1 MTPAEAKDYIRLQLI
16 APRNVAQEFL
26 SFDAIIDLISQ
37 SITTGI
43 PTWAVAL
50 TFNNNGTGIGAF
62 CTFADTN
69 GRLRFWKSKTN
80 ANTGNQPPSSP
91 IIITNTFW
99 DEVSPS
105 SGSAIQEWAA
115 GIYGDGLVIV
125 YFDLSGNG
133 TNPALYLLKEAT
145 RPFQSTNLVTEIGT
159 GKWVQLS
166 PPGQIPLAAIST
178 AAAIISLDMLGNGQM
193 YMRGTANITAAKQ
206 WQKTGVASARRLD
219 FFFNI
224 TGSFAQTMD
233 SDVRMKINGS
243 AGTWD
248 STAKTWTPDY
258 AGDYQATLYYDS
270 NHWKLQIEGPFV

>member
-16 APRNVAQEFL
+16 APRNISQEFL

-159 GKWVQLS
+159 GKWVQIS
-166 PPGQIPLAAIST
+166 PPLPDASETVKGIVELATQAET
-178 AAAIISLDMLGNGQM
+178 DA
-193 YMRGTANITAAKQ
+193 GT
-206 WQKTGVASARRLD
+206 D
-219 FFFNI
+219 
-224 TGSFAQTMD
+224 
-233 SDVRMKINGS
+233 DVRAITPKKMFDFVIPEIRRKLFIS
-243 AGTWD
+243 AT
-248 STAKTWTPDY
+248 
-258 AGDYQATLYYDS
+258 
-270 NHWKLQIEGPFV
+270 